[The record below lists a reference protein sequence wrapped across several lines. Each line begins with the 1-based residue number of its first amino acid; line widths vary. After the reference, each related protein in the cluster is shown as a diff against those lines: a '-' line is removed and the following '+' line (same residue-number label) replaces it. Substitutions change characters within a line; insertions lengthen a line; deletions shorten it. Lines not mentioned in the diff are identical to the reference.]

1 MTNGPPSCA
10 RVSRT
15 PLCGSASFDVICV
28 NVRVQ
33 RGSRGRRS
41 TEETRRDDLARG
53 ACGACGDERPGLVDD
68 DRRWTEAVLVL
79 VAKEEREISKNS
91 KFHYENKKRK
101 RTDKNRKMDEN
112 QQQGPI
118 FRSLNSQH
126 ESFVK
131 FINTT
136 PHTIT
141 LYWMDYQ
148 GQAISYGDLSP
159 GDYREIN
166 TFHTHPWI
174 FVNKETG
181 VRYLVNQRDVFFPA
195 PWFLE
200 YRGVRWDELPQR
212 IERTNVY
219 IVLPMFTLQ
228 QLSLRVIKTCLTYD
242 SQAFLL
248 DIPRS
253 LQLELFTMLPR
264 KTCHRD

>member
-1 MTNGPPSCA
+1 M
-10 RVSRT
+10 
-15 PLCGSASFDVICV
+15 
-28 NVRVQ
+28 
-33 RGSRGRRS
+33 
-41 TEETRRDDLARG
+41 
-53 ACGACGDERPGLVDD
+53 
-68 DRRWTEAVLVL
+68 
-79 VAKEEREISKNS
+79 AKEEREISKNS

-181 VRYLVNQRDVFFPA
+181 VRYVQ
-195 PWFLE
+195 
-200 YRGVRWDELPQR
+200 
-212 IERTNVY
+212 
-219 IVLPMFTLQ
+219 
-228 QLSLRVIKTCLTYD
+228 
-242 SQAFLL
+242 
-248 DIPRS
+248 
-253 LQLELFTMLPR
+253 
-264 KTCHRD
+264 

>member
-1 MTNGPPSCA
+1 
-10 RVSRT
+10 
-15 PLCGSASFDVICV
+15 
-28 NVRVQ
+28 
-33 RGSRGRRS
+33 
-41 TEETRRDDLARG
+41 
-53 ACGACGDERPGLVDD
+53 
-68 DRRWTEAVLVL
+68 
-79 VAKEEREISKNS
+79 
-91 KFHYENKKRK
+91 
-101 RTDKNRKMDEN
+101 MDEN
-112 QQQGPI
+112 QQRGPI

-126 ESFVK
+126 ESFVR

-136 PHTIT
+136 PHIIT

-181 VRYLVNQRDVFFPA
+181 VRYLVEQREVFLPA
-195 PWFLE
+195 PWFLK
-200 YRGVRWDELPQR
+200 YRGVRPSELPQR

-228 QLSLRVIKTCLTYD
+228 QMSLRVIKNCLTND

-248 DIPRS
+248 DIPRT
-253 LQLELFTMLPR
+253 LQEELFTMLP
-264 KTCHRD
+264 KKIQSS

>member
-1 MTNGPPSCA
+1 
-10 RVSRT
+10 
-15 PLCGSASFDVICV
+15 
-28 NVRVQ
+28 
-33 RGSRGRRS
+33 
-41 TEETRRDDLARG
+41 
-53 ACGACGDERPGLVDD
+53 
-68 DRRWTEAVLVL
+68 
-79 VAKEEREISKNS
+79 
-91 KFHYENKKRK
+91 
-101 RTDKNRKMDEN
+101 MDEN
-112 QQQGPI
+112 QQRGPI

-126 ESFVK
+126 ESFVR

-136 PHTIT
+136 PHAIT

-181 VRYLVNQRDVFFPA
+181 VRAKRNRYLVDQRDVFFPA
-195 PWFLE
+195 PWFLK
-200 YRGVRWDELPQR
+200 YRGVRRSELPQR

-228 QLSLRVIKTCLTYD
+228 QVSLRVIKNCLTYD

-264 KTCHRD
+264 KPRPS